1 MDAPNKPLFVGS
13 ELKYKATGVNL
24 VKIVSM
30 AEAEEVLDQ
39 DANDQEEQD
48 SVVEETP
55 VVEAPKEAPKPVEQ
69 QKPQEERPTWTMPVA
84 KAQEEKRKAVEKAR
98 EEAKAEA
105 EASIAAL
112 RAEMEG
118 RLAEA
123 KGIPSYEARLKE
135 VSDKH
140 GIDPEVAK
148 DLFGAFKDALPPT
161 PDLSK
166 YDQILKEREID
177 GYKLRVSQEFDEK
190 VLPLIQKDFPGVTPA
205 HIADVKSKVTD
216 LAFSEG
222 YNTYAI
228 EDIYKVRRDDFE
240 YKNGFSA
247 EASGGRS
254 SEMVDF
260 SKMTDKEEHAL
271 ADRDPA
277 AYANY
282 LKAMRTNGSR
292 FMD

>member
-1 MDAPNKPLFVGS
+1 MS
-13 ELKYKATGVNL
+13 EDT
-24 VKIVSM
+24 
-30 AEAEEVLDQ
+30 EVLDQ
-39 DANDQEEQD
+39 DANDQEE
-48 SVVEETP
+48 SGSVEEVVVAAP
-55 VVEAPKEAPKPVEQ
+55 VEAPKPIEAP
-69 QKPQEERPTWTMPVA
+69 KPQEERPTWTMPVA

-105 EASIAAL
+105 DASIAVM

-123 KGIPSYEARLKE
+123 KGLPSYDARLKE
-135 VSDKH
+135 VSERH
-140 GIDPEVAK
+140 GIDPEVSK
-148 DLFGAFKDALPPT
+148 DLLAAFKESLPPP
-161 PDLSK
+161 PDYSK

-177 GYKLRVSQEFDEK
+177 GYKLKVSNEFDEK
-190 VLPLIQKDFPGVTPA
+190 VLPLIQRDFPGVTPA

-247 EASGGRS
+247 EASGGRT
-254 SEMVDF
+254 SELVDF

-271 ADRDPA
+271 AERDPQ
-277 AYANY
+277 AYGNY

-292 FMD
+292 FLD

>member
-1 MDAPNKPLFVGS
+1 LEQNSNVNHRSKADFKILSMS
-13 ELKYKATGVNL
+13 EDT
-24 VKIVSM
+24 
-30 AEAEEVLDQ
+30 EVLDQ
-39 DANDQEEQD
+39 DANDQEE
-48 SVVEETP
+48 SGSVEEVVVAAP
-55 VVEAPKEAPKPVEQ
+55 VEAPKPIEAP
-69 QKPQEERPTWTMPVA
+69 KPQEERPTWTMPVA

-105 EASIAAL
+105 DASIAVM

-123 KGIPSYEARLKE
+123 KGLPSYDARLKE
-135 VSDKH
+135 VSERH
-140 GIDPEVAK
+140 GIDPEVSK
-148 DLFGAFKDALPPT
+148 DLLAAFKESLPPP
-161 PDLSK
+161 PDYSK

-177 GYKLRVSQEFDEK
+177 GYKLKVSNEFDEK
-190 VLPLIQKDFPGVTPA
+190 VLPLIQRDFPGVTPA

-247 EASGGRS
+247 EASGGRT
-254 SEMVDF
+254 SELVDF

-271 ADRDPA
+271 AERDPQ
-277 AYANY
+277 AYGNY

-292 FMD
+292 FLD

>member
-1 MDAPNKPLFVGS
+1 MDAHNKPLFVDS
-13 ELKYKATGVNL
+13 ELKYKITGVNL
-24 VKIVSM
+24 VKIFSM

-48 SVVEETP
+48 SVVETP
-55 VVEAPKEAPKPVEQ
+55 VVEAPKEAVKPVEE

-105 EASIAAL
+105 DASIAAL

-118 RLAEA
+118 KLAEA
-123 KGIPSYEARLKE
+123 KGTPTDDAMWKGI
-135 VSDKH
+135 SDKH
-140 GIDPEVAK
+140 GIDPEVTK
-148 DLFGAFKDALPPT
+148 DLFTAFKASMPQT
-161 PDLSK
+161 DLSK

-190 VLPLIQKDFPGVTPA
+190 VLPLIQKDFPGVTSA
-205 HIADVKSKVTD
+205 HIADVKSKVSD

-271 ADRDPA
+271 AERDPA
-277 AYANY
+277 AYGNY

-292 FMD
+292 FLD

>member
-1 MDAPNKPLFVGS
+1 MS
-13 ELKYKATGVNL
+13 EDT
-24 VKIVSM
+24 
-30 AEAEEVLDQ
+30 EVLDQ

-48 SVVEETP
+48 SVVETP
-55 VVEAPKEAPKPVEQ
+55 VVAALNEAPKLVEE

-105 EASIAAL
+105 DASIAAL

-118 RLAEA
+118 KLAQA
-123 KGIPSYEARLKE
+123 KGSPSYEARLKE
-135 VSDKH
+135 VSEKH

-148 DLFGAFKDALPPT
+148 DLFGAFKDALPPP
-161 PDLSK
+161 PDYSK

-177 GYKLRVSQEFDEK
+177 GYKLKVSNEFDEK

-247 EASGGRS
+247 EASGGRT

-271 ADRDPA
+271 AERDPA
-277 AYANY
+277 AYGNY

-292 FMD
+292 FLD

>member
-1 MDAPNKPLFVGS
+1 MS
-13 ELKYKATGVNL
+13 EDT
-24 VKIVSM
+24 
-30 AEAEEVLDQ
+30 EVLDQ

-48 SVVEETP
+48 SVVEP
-55 VVEAPKEAPKPVEQ
+55 VVEVPKEPTRVEEA

-105 EASIAAL
+105 DASIAAL
-112 RAEMEG
+112 RLEMEG
-118 RLAEA
+118 KLAQA
-123 KGIPSYEARLKE
+123 NGTPTDDAMWKE
-135 VSDKH
+135 ISDKH
-140 GIDPEVAK
+140 GIDPEVTK
-148 DLFGAFKDALPPT
+148 DLFTAFKASMPQT
-161 PDLSK
+161 DLSK

-177 GYKLRVSQEFDEK
+177 GYKMRVAQEFDEK
-190 VLPLIQKDFPGVTPA
+190 VLPLIQKDFPGVTSA

-228 EDIYKVRRDDFE
+228 QDIYKARRDDFE

-247 EASGGRS
+247 ESSGGRS
-254 SEMVDF
+254 SELVDF

-271 ADRDPA
+271 AERDPA
-277 AYANY
+277 AYGNY

-292 FMD
+292 FLD